1 MVSSNEKVI
10 VAAEISLSVLENK
23 AREKQQKKTL
33 GEAIVVKKVSRW
45 CVQYLLLQ
53 EMKLEFTPIKCFRRS
68 SSCHCSL
75 NL

>member
-53 EMKLEFTPIKCFRRS
+53 
-68 SSCHCSL
+68 
-75 NL
+75 